1 MLCSSCNKREASI
14 HITKFVDGKKSEI
27 FLCDQCAKEAQH
39 VDDDDIFSFQNLVAG
54 ILNPNTDELYDENNK
69 TLKCDNCR
77 LTYDE
82 FSNKGLVGCEKCY
95 ETFDEKLRPLIKRI
109 HGSSRHIGKIPSD
122 KDKYLKIRRDI
133 KELKEEMDKVIEK
146 ENFERAA
153 ELRDEIYALEKKI
166 GSE

>member
-1 MLCSSCNKREASI
+1 MLCSNCNKRGASI

-54 ILNPNTDELYDENNK
+54 ILNPNTDELHDENKNI
-69 TLKCDNCR
+69 LKCDNCG

-95 ETFDEKLRPLIKRI
+95 ETFDEKLSPLIKRI
-109 HGSSRHIGKIPSD
+109 HGSSRHIGKIPND
-122 KDKYLKIRRDI
+122 KDKYIQLRRDI
-133 KELKEEMDKVIEK
+133 KELKKEMEKVIEK

>member
-1 MLCSSCNKREASI
+1 MLCSNCNKREASI

-27 FLCDQCAKEAQH
+27 FLCDQCAKKAQH
-39 VDDDDIFSFQNLVAG
+39 IDDDDIFSFQNLVAG
-54 ILNPNTDELYDENNK
+54 ILNPNTDELDDENINI
-69 TLKCDNCR
+69 LKCDNCG

-95 ETFDEKLRPLIKRI
+95 ETFDEKLSPLIKRI
-109 HGSSRHIGKIPSD
+109 HGSNRHIGKIPND

-133 KELKEEMDKVIEK
+133 KELKKEMDKVIEI

-153 ELRDEIYALEKKI
+153 ELRDEIYDLEKKI